1 MAYIGQSP
9 ITGTFKK
16 QSLTTDGSTTSF
28 DLDFTVASTTSI
40 IVSVGGVLQE
50 PEVAYTL
57 GGGGTSITFTA
68 APASTDTTYVHFLG
82 QAVVQNLTDVNGV
95 EFILDADADT
105 SLTADTDDQ
114 IDIKVGGTDRSSIKT
129 TGFHNIDSFKFVAG
143 TGDDLQIY
151 HDGSNS
157 FIANSTGILKIATET
172 SGIAITIGHST
183 SEVTVADNMT
193 VAGDLTVTGTA
204 SFGDTNITNVGSI
217 TLDSILNDGTD
228 GVTIDSSTDVIIDAG
243 GADIILKDDGTEF
256 GRFTNNST
264 DFEIKVST
272 QDKDIKFIGDDGGSA
287 VTALSLDMSDAGAA
301 TFNDKITVGDGKLVL
316 NSTAVTST
324 AAELNLLDG
333 VSGLV
338 QADLTKLAAL
348 DATAAEL
355 NLLDGD
361 TSASSVT
368 IVDADQIILN
378 DGGTMKQVAVSALN
392 SYTSASVAA
401 DDIGTGNAAVNITTS
416 SGNIT
421 IDAAAND
428 TDIIFKGTDNNSDI
442 TMLTLDGSE
451 AGAATFNNKIVAT
464 ELDISGDVDV
474 DGTLEADAIT
484 VDGTT
489 LAEFISDT
497 TGAMVSSNTET
508 GITVSYDDSDN
519 TLDFALA
526 AAQTT
531 ITSILAT
538 DLKIGEDDQT
548 KIDFETADTI
558 HFYAGNQNQLK
569 LIDGALAP
577 ITDSDVDLGTSSLEF
592 KDLYVDGVAYLDA
605 IGFGSTA
612 ITLPT
617 SDGSADQVLTTNGS
631 GTLSFV
637 DNTGGTDWQSVKTSN
652 YTASAGQGV
661 FMNTTSGALT
671 LTLPA
676 SPSLGDEVSFVD
688 YAGTFDTNNLTIA
701 RNSSKIHGAEEDL
714 TVSVERA
721 ANTLVFTDSTQGWL
735 LKSK

>member
-1 MAYIGQSP
+1 MAYIGANP
-9 ITGTFKK
+9 VNGFFEK
-16 QSLTTDGSTTSF
+16 QQLSTDGSTTTF
-28 DLDFTVASTTSI
+28 ALNTTIGSTSAI
-40 IVSVGGVLQE
+40 LVVKDGVVQE
-50 PEVAYTL
+50 PEEAYTL
-57 GGGGTSITFTA
+57 SGGGTSIVFA
-68 APASTDTTYVHFLG
+68 SAPGGATDTYVHFLG
-82 QAVVQNLTDVNGV
+82 QAIVQNLNDVNGT

-114 IDIKVGGTDRSSIKT
+114 IDIKVGGADRSSIKT

-157 FIANSTGILKIATET
+157 YIANSTGALKIATET
-172 SGIAITIGHST
+172 SGIAVTIGHST

-204 SFGDTNITNVGSI
+204 NFGDTNITNVGSI
-217 TLDSILNDGTD
+217 TLDTIANDGSD

-287 VTALSLDMSDAGAA
+287 ITALSLDMSAAGDA
-301 TFNDKITVGDGKLVL
+301 TFNNQVIVGDGKLVL

-324 AAELNLLDG
+324 AAELNALDG
-333 VSGLV
+333 ITSTV
-338 QADLTKLAAL
+338 
-348 DATAAEL
+348 AEL
-355 NLLDGD
+355 NIVDGD

-392 SYTSASVAA
+392 TYTSSSIAA
-401 DDIGTGNAAVNITTS
+401 DDVSTGDAAVNITTS

-484 VDGTT
+484 VDGTA

-497 TGAMVSSNTET
+497 TGAMFSSNTET
-508 GITVSYDDSDN
+508 GITATYQDGDN
-519 TLDFALA
+519 TIDLEIN
-526 AAQTT
+526 AAQTA

-569 LIDGALAP
+569 IIDGAIAP

-592 KDLYVDGVAYLDA
+592 KDLYVDGVAYIDA
-605 IGFGSTA
+605 LGFGSTSM
-612 ITLPT
+612 TLPT
-617 SDGSADQVLTTNGS
+617 SAGSANQFLQTDGS
-631 GTLSFV
+631 GTLSF
-637 DNTGGTDWQSVKTSN
+637 GSAASVGK
-652 YTASAGQGV
+652 AIAMAIV
-661 FMNTTSGALT
+661 FG
-671 LTLPA
+671 
-676 SPSLGDEVSFVD
+676 
-688 YAGTFDTNNLTIA
+688 
-701 RNSSKIHGAEEDL
+701 
-714 TVSVERA
+714 
-721 ANTLVFTDSTQGWL
+721 
-735 LKSK
+735 